1 MSVYPSARSLLH
13 ILFIWYTEDDFLG
26 IELKGN
32 APLKA
37 KFPQNQN
44 LIIHFALLNSRETSG
59 PRKSESIKKGDQEL
73 SQHEDWT
80 EKLKICLFLGVSRR
94 YYSCQPYWT
103 YQTTDILN
111 QTACKS
117 FHIWKDPADDF
128 VNIFCHYYVE
138 TFIVTFVNDIDK
150 VDLDL
155 DYSLKDLIAI

>member
-1 MSVYPSARSLLH
+1 MSVYPSARWLLH
-13 ILFIWYTEDDFLG
+13 ILFIWYTEDDFMG
-26 IELKGN
+26 IKWKGN

-37 KFPQNQN
+37 KFSQN
-44 LIIHFALLNSRETSG
+44 LNLILIHFVLLNSRETSG
-59 PRKSESIKKGDQEL
+59 PRKSESREKGDHEL

-138 TFIVTFVNDIDK
+138 TFIYTFVNDI
-150 VDLDL
+150 
-155 DYSLKDLIAI
+155 SFWI